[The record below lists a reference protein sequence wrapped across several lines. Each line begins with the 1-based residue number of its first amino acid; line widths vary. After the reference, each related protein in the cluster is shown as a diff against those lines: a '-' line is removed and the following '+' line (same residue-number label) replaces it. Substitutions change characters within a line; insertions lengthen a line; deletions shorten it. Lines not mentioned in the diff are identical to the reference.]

1 MHFRTNFHLGQ
12 RVLIF
17 VKKCFD
23 PVCWNA
29 WHIFIGWMCCNL
41 ARRLHIYFP
50 CLWPFLHSFMMRL
63 FKLSCCHKPRFILFE
78 PNYVLNFK
86 WFLVFTMINLIN
98 WKLGIHSTIVKCFT
112 YLLDFFFV
120 LCCFLHAEYSILKR
134 TIMQDSGVIFKIS
147 LKSAH

>member
-12 RVLIF
+12 RVLTF

-50 CLWPFLHSFMMRL
+50 CLWPFLHSFMMGL
-63 FKLSCCHKPRFILFE
+63 FKVSCCHKPKFILFE
-78 PNYVLNFK
+78 PNYLLNFK
-86 WFLVFTMINLIN
+86 WFLLFTMMNLIN
-98 WKLGIHSTIVKCFT
+98 WKMKIHFTIVKSFICLIFFSFCIFDVNSIFYFKPT
-112 YLLDFFFV
+112 QYLV
-120 LCCFLHAEYSILKR
+120 S
-134 TIMQDSGVIFKIS
+134 TI
-147 LKSAH
+147 